1 MYWDKTS
8 SVPSSL
14 TLDPRVAAYLKPRDR
29 VLDLG
34 CGAGRMLGE
43 MAGTGRF
50 AVGADRNF
58 PSLAVA
64 ADRGYRVARAE
75 LAALP
80 FADDAFDAG
89 IIHAVL
95 TTLNPRQARLEV
107 LAEARRVGCKVLCV
121 ADFLQNWDLPYY
133 AARYEA
139 GLPETGEAGSFVV
152 RDEDKVLYTAHHFT
166 LDELHD
172 LFAAVGYRVAFAD
185 TPKVRTRSGKTV
197 TGVVLAAVADGH

>member
-1 MYWDKTS
+1 MYWDETS
-8 SVPSSL
+8 GVPSSL
-14 TLDPRVAAYLKPRDR
+14 ILDPRVAAYLKPNAR

-58 PSLAVA
+58 PSLAAA
-64 ADRGYRVARAE
+64 ADQGCRVVRAD

-95 TTLNPRQARLEV
+95 TTLNPRQVRLDV
-107 LAEARRVGCKVLCV
+107 LAEARRVGCRVLCV

-133 AARYEA
+133 TARYEA

-152 RDEDKVLYTAHHFT
+152 REEGRVLYTAHHFT
-166 LDELHD
+166 LEELEG
-172 LFAAVGYRVAFAD
+172 LFGAVGYRVAFAD

-197 TGVVLAAVADGH
+197 TGVVLAAVADGD